1 MLVEERVAYAGII
14 DWFKENILGV
24 KPKVGKKE
32 QGTQQKQKQQQ
43 AKADMMKNL
52 LLFGGLTIV
61 AIWFLTKG
69 EQAKKQAVAKA

>member
-32 QGTQQKQKQQQ
+32 QGTQQKQQQ

-52 LLFGGLTIV
+52 LLFGGITVL

-69 EQAKKQAVAKA
+69 EQAKKQAIAKA